1 MITNPVKHICII
13 IPALMSCGV
22 TTAAMNLARAL
33 IRNKANVCLISLT
46 KTKEILPPED
56 IPTHYLYS
64 DKLSYRQLETRGT
77 IAQDAKAL
85 KALISQISSE
95 QGFDLFLS
103 NTAWCDRIMTVCDFP
118 NTHHIIHESTEK
130 TWQNIGL
137 FRAKKYRCWQWFR
150 ALKGRS
156 LICVSQGVSEGIQK
170 HQRIKPAHIDV
181 IYNTFDIENI
191 EKQKSAYIPDIENKD
206 YIIHVGR
213 FCKEKRYDVLFEALK
228 KLPET
233 TLVLLAKHPKN
244 TLKLAQ
250 SHGVSEQVIVVDFQ
264 QNPFPW
270 IAEAKLLVLSSDTE
284 GLGMV
289 LIESLICGTPVVS
302 TDCDY
307 GPREILTG
315 ELAAY
320 LSPINDADALA
331 TNIRSALTGYP
342 DIHQAEILKKI
353 APDTITQAYLALC
366 QS

>member
-1 MITNPVKHICII
+1 MKVNAVKHICII

-22 TTAAMNLARAL
+22 TTAVMNLARAL
-33 IRNKANVCLISLT
+33 IKNKAKVCLISLT
-46 KTKEILPPED
+46 KTEEILPPED

-64 DKLSYRQLETRGT
+64 DNLSYRQLETRGT
-77 IAQDAKAL
+77 ITKDAKAL
-85 KALISQISSE
+85 KALIAQISTE
-95 QGFDLFLS
+95 QGDFDLLLS
-103 NTAWCDRIMTVCDFP
+103 NTAWCDRIMAICDFP

-137 FRAKKYRCWQWFR
+137 FRTKKYRCWQWFR

-156 LICVSQGVSEGIQK
+156 LICVSQGVTEGITK
-170 HQRIKPAHIDV
+170 HQRIKPAKMSV
-181 IYNTFDIENI
+181 IYNTFDIANI
-191 EKQKSAYIPDIENKD
+191 EIQKNAYSPSMQNKD

-228 KLPET
+228 KLPDT
-233 TLVLLAKHPKN
+233 TLVLLAKHPKKA
-244 TLKLAQ
+244 LKLAQ
-250 SHGVSEQVIVVDFQ
+250 NYGISEQIVAVDFQ
-264 QNPFPW
+264 ENPFPW
-270 IAEAKLLVLSSDTE
+270 VANAKLLVLSSDTE
-284 GLGMV
+284 GLPMV

-331 TNIRSALTGYP
+331 NNIRSALTTYP
-342 DIHQAEILKKI
+342 DTHQAEILKKV
-353 APDTITQAYLALC
+353 APDTIAQAYLALC
-366 QS
+366 